1 MQTARMAA
9 AATKYRDYIWV
20 AGGMTGEKK
29 RPLCSVVECYN
40 SNTNESTTQTARMAA
55 AATKYRDYI
64 WSRPLCSV
72 VECYNSNTNELWCVV
87 RSMQTARMAA
97 AATKYRDYMWVAGG
111 MTGEKKR
118 PLCSVVEC
126 YNSNTNE

>member
-1 MQTARMAA
+1 MAA
-9 AATKYRDYIWV
+9 AATKYRYYIWV

-40 SNTNESTTQTARMAA
+40 SNTNES
-55 AATKYRDYI
+55 
-64 WSRPLCSV
+64 
-72 VECYNSNTNELWCVV
+72 
-87 RSMQTARMAA
+87 SMQTARMAA
-97 AATKYRDYMWVAGG
+97 AATKYRDYISVAGG